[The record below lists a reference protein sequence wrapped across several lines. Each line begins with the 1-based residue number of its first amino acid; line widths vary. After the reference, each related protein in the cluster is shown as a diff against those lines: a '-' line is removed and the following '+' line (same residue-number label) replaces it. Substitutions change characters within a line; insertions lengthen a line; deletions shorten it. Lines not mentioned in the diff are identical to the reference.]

1 MVTSPHFAAQ
11 YIRMSTDK
19 QDLSPSVQKE
29 AIAAYAAARGMEIVV
44 SYEDEGR
51 SGVHLKNRPGL
62 LKLLHDITEPKRFST
77 VLVYDVS
84 RWPAKFRRISVPT
97 NGVRAQ

>member
-1 MVTSPHFAAQ
+1 MTAYWDLHQRRQAMTTPSIRAAQ

-19 QDLSPSVQKE
+19 QDLSPTLQKE
-29 AIAAYAAARGMEIVV
+29 AIAAYAAARGIEIVA

-62 LKLLHDITEPKRFST
+62 LRLLHDVTESKQFST

-84 RWPAKFRRISVPT
+84 RW
-97 NGVRAQ
+97 